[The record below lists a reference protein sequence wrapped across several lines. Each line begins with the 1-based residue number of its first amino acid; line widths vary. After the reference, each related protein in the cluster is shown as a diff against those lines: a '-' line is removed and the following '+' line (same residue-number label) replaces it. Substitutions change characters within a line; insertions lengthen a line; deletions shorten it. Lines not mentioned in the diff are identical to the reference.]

1 MIVAV
6 LSIIGLAVVVTGFI
20 ASLIMI
26 FDELGM

>member
-6 LSIIGLAVVVTGFI
+6 LSIIGLTVVVTGFV

-26 FDELGM
+26 FDELRM

>member
-6 LSIIGLAVVVTGFI
+6 LSIIGLAVVVIGFI